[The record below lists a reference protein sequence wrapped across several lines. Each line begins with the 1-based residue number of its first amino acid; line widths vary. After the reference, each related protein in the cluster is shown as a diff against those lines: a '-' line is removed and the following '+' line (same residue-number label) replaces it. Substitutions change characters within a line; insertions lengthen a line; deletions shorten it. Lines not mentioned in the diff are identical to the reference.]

1 MQYAQMGPSFG
12 ELAEDVI
19 PGNYTTVLKYMPSL
33 NETTLPQNVATLRK
47 ALLYLRDLLDVFV
60 WVYPLTPNQPGA
72 APVSFAKVTSLRR
85 LGHTAQR
92 HERWVRRHRPLLL
105 SRQLTLRQLHDHR

>member
-1 MQYAQMGPSFG
+1 MGPSFG
-12 ELAEDVI
+12 ELAEDII
-19 PGNYTTVLKYMPSL
+19 PGNYTAVLKYMPSL

-72 APVSFAKVTSLRR
+72 APVFFFFRKSDIS
-85 LGHTAQR
+85 
-92 HERWVRRHRPLLL
+92 
-105 SRQLTLRQLHDHR
+105 